1 MFVNL
6 DLKYKESTLGNLL
19 EPLKELEILK
29 DVNNPVEISKDV
41 SGADRNPL
49 DFLYS
54 PGGDRNPLDFLYSPS
69 LYPSL

>member
-19 EPLKELEILK
+19 DPLKELEVLK

-41 SGADRNPL
+41 CGADRNPL
-49 DFLYS
+49 DFLYT
-54 PGGDRNPLDFLYSPS
+54 PS